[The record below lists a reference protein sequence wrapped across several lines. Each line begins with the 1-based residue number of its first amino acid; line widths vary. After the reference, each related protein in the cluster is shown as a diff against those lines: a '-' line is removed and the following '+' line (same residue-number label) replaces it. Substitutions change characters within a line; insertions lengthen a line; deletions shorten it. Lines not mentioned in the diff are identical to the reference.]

1 MNKLIP
7 ATSKPTAKETDDL
20 LKELLGQSY
29 YTAGNNLPVLAKV
42 IGYVGNANDLFS
54 LIEIIPKLN
63 VVLASS
69 RILSVVSSGASIF
82 SVFMFPVSTMISII
96 NAYQS
101 GLKMYSYRAVA
112 YTITAWAF
120 DKSIPISSR
129 KIMHNA
135 RHTSPVRPESE
146 LRLMDNTWKKT
157 SQSAIAEVNKFLLVN
172 NVSKDLFKILLRSMC
187 DNNEKMLCELIM
199 KGFDKNIS
207 SFHIKQV
214 WQSNCRSIK
223 YPD

>member
-1 MNKLIP
+1 MSKLSP
-7 ATSKPTAKETDDL
+7 ATTKPTAKETDDL
-20 LKELLGQSY
+20 LKELLGQDY
-29 YTAGNNLPVLAKV
+29 YTAGTNLPVLAKV

-63 VVLASS
+63 AILVSS
-69 RILSVVSSGASIF
+69 RVLSIVSSGAAVFSI
-82 SVFMFPVSTMISII
+82 FMFPVSTMISII

-112 YTITAWAF
+112 YAITAWAF
-120 DKSIPISSR
+120 DKPMPISSK

-157 SQSAIAEVNKFLLVN
+157 SQSAVAEVNKFILVN
-172 NVSKDLFKILLRSMC
+172 SVSKDLFKILLRSMG
-187 DNNEKMLCELIM
+187 DNNEKILCELIM

-207 SFHIKQV
+207 SFHSKQV
-214 WQSNCRSIK
+214 WQSNYRSIK